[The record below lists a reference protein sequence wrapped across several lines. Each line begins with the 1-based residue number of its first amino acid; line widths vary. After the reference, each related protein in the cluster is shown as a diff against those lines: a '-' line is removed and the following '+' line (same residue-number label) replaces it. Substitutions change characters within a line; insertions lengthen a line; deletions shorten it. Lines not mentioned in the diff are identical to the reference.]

1 MPTNA
6 KCFQDLEHLHKFD
19 ADWVKVEF
27 NQLDLYDPDCVYRI
41 VDNQAYLWCPT
52 DWIHTYALT
61 KVPLRGRQIAYND
74 SGEADE
80 YIADI
85 DPQNKSYLA
94 KEQFS
99 TFRINQGTILY

>member
-1 MPTNA
+1 MLTISLRKKAQEWIMPTNA

-52 DWIHTYALT
+52 DWII
-61 KVPLRGRQIAYND
+61 PMPSLRFHYVVAKLLIMIRAKLMNILQILIPKIKLF
-74 SGEADE
+74 G
-80 YIADI
+80 
-85 DPQNKSYLA
+85 
-94 KEQFS
+94 
-99 TFRINQGTILY
+99 